1 MWYLCSMENKTRACV
16 SEGVYVAGTELS
28 HLCVVMTN
36 QHVNWGHPTNGPVKW
51 GFCSWCVDDKELR
64 AYLLRDILK
73 KVQFCIVVIKEH
85 QRTDLRWQI
94 EFYIFFIFLL
104 FTFLLIPKTSSTPS
118 WFISFIQ
125 PDISSQ
131 WFLHSQWQVRIQND
145 NKVQKDKRTENA
157 VIE

>member
-1 MWYLCSMENKTRACV
+1 MWHLCSMENKTRACV

-51 GFCSWCVDDKELR
+51 GFCSRCVDDKELR

-73 KVQFCIVVIKEH
+73 KSTILHCSN
-85 QRTDLRWQI
+85 QRTSKNWFKMTNRILN
-94 EFYIFFIFLL
+94 FFIFLL
-104 FTFLLIPKTSSTPS
+104 FTFLLIPKTSSTPC

-131 WFLHSQWQVRIQND
+131 WFLHSQWQVRTQD
-145 NKVQKDKRTENA
+145 DSKV
-157 VIE
+157 